1 MQQDVSRKRA
11 KMPSPAMVVGVIA
24 LIVAL
29 TGTAFAGGFKLGK
42 NSVGSRQLKAKA
54 VAGPKIANNAVNGTK
69 VANGSITGDD
79 IDLGKLGTVP
89 NATTS
94 ANAGNANTV
103 GANPPHPA
111 ACPNGTTLIRGVCFD
126 SSANPVVGSVQ
137 EAANACAQRGGY
149 LPDPLELSS
158 TGSQLKLGS
167 GAGSDR
173 MYTDTY
179 YANTSGS
186 AYSTIFV
193 SEEGLKEGAFDGD
206 AKFICAYPLVR

>member
-11 KMPSPAMVVGVIA
+11 KMPSPAMVVGIIA

-54 VAGPKIANNAVNGTK
+54 VTAQKIANNAVNGTK
-69 VANGSITGDD
+69 VANGSVTGDD

-89 NATTS
+89 NAGSS

-103 GANPPHPA
+103 AGHAA
-111 ACPNGTTLIRGVCFD
+111 ACPGDTELIRGVCFD
-126 SSANPVVGSVQ
+126 KHSNPVVTDVQ
-137 EAANACAQRGGY
+137 TAANDCASKGGY

-158 TGSQLKLGS
+158 TGGVLDLGTGS
-167 GAGSDR
+167 GTDR
-173 MYTDTY
+173 QYTDTY

-193 SEEGLKEGAFDGD
+193 SQEGLKEGAFDGD
-206 AKFICAYPLVR
+206 AEYICAYPLVR

>member
-54 VAGPKIANNAVNGTK
+54 VTGPKIANNAVNGTK
-69 VANGSITGDD
+69 VSNGSVTGDD

-89 NATTS
+89 NAASS
-94 ANAGNANTV
+94 ATAGNANTV
-103 GANPPHPA
+103 AGHA
-111 ACPNGTTLIRGVCFD
+111 ASCPGGTTLIRGVCFD
-126 SSANPVVGSVQ
+126 SAANPVVGSVLD
-137 EAANACAQRGGY
+137 AASACAQKGGY

-158 TGSQLKLGS
+158 TGSQLNLGS
-167 GAGSDR
+167 GTQSDR

-179 YANTSGS
+179 YGNTSGS
-186 AYSTIFV
+186 GYSTIFV
-193 SEEGLKEGAFDGD
+193 SQEGFAEGAFDLD
-206 AKFICAYPLVR
+206 AKYICSYPLVR